1 MQSLKVTAHLM
12 TGFATKF
19 DWSPSIDGILAWVV
33 QRERLGVEEFT
44 ATHHRPDLQASVKGL
59 PLGVEREGDDWWYQC
74 SMPIYQSHAVM
85 THNLHKRF
93 NSAEAEMRMGSKQTK
108 IQTTKGPYKNA
119 RYQLRQH
126 VTNKVRWHVVGDKA
140 EIERLL
146 SHITH
151 IGAKVGV
158 GYGRV
163 RRWEVAIGGDK
174 QTARL
179 HRPLPKAF
187 ADTNGVSGM
196 LLEWGHRP
204 PIRVTDNQRLCV
216 IPYAG

>member
-1 MQSLKVTAHLM
+1 MGTSKPRFRPPRGLTKTLVTS
-12 TGFATKF
+12 FAST
-19 DWSPSIDGILAWVV
+19 SQI
-33 QRERLGVEEFT
+33 R
-44 ATHHRPDLQASVKGL
+44 
-59 PLGVEREGDDWWYQC
+59 C
-74 SMPIYQSHAVM
+74 
-85 THNLHKRF
+85 
-93 NSAEAEMRMGSKQTK
+93 
-108 IQTTKGPYKNA
+108 A
-119 RYQLRQH
+119 R
-126 VTNKVRWHVVGDKA
+126 HVVGDKA

-196 LLEWGHRP
+196 LLECGHRP